1 MSTLSEQVNLDHA
14 GESPESALYVQYR
27 ALSGLAVLSA
37 VLGVLSV
44 AALLD
49 WSLAVIPFGGM
60 ITGLLALRRI
70 RANPTEYTG
79 ETFALAG
86 TLLSAALLVGGWTRL
101 GYVYATEVPEG
112 YQRISYDILQP
123 EKDAKNQTVPPAA
136 LELDGKRV
144 FIKGYVFQ
152 PTSGYATGLKEFML
166 VRDKGECCFG
176 GKPKMTDMILVRM
189 QDDLEGTFDMRQRN
203 LAGTFH
209 VRANEALNN
218 LGSAVYQLDADF
230 FE

>member
-1 MSTLSEQVNLDHA
+1 MSILSEQVHHDQA
-14 GESPESALYVQYR
+14 GESPDSALYVQYR
-27 ALSGLAVLSA
+27 ALNGLAVLSG
-37 VLGVLSV
+37 VLGVLSI

-49 WSLAVIPFGGM
+49 WTLGVIPFGGM
-60 ITGLLALRRI
+60 VIGLLALRRI
-70 RANPTEYTG
+70 RSNPTEYTG
-79 ETFALAG
+79 ENFALAG
-86 TLLSAALLVGGWTRL
+86 TLLSAAFLVGGWTRL

-112 YQRISYDILQP
+112 YQRISYDTLQP
-123 EKDAKNQTVPPAA
+123 DTNVKNQTVPPAA

-152 PTSGYATGLKEFML
+152 PTGGYVSGLKEFML
-166 VRDKGECCFG
+166 VRDRGECCFG
-176 GKPKMTDMILVRM
+176 GNPKMTDMILVRM
-189 QDDLEGTFDMRQRN
+189 QDGLEGTFDMRVRR

-209 VRANEALNN
+209 IQPNDALNN